1 MTRSRLR
8 SNVVDRD
15 LDLLRFVFEVGV
27 ADARQLERLAFP
39 PGHGSALSAARRAR
53 RTLAR
58 LTDHRLLTRLERRV
72 GGVRA
77 GSSGYLYQ
85 VATAGRQVLGVPGRV
100 RFEPADRFIDH
111 ALAAAELHVQL
122 VEAQRVG
129 TISDV
134 AIGHEREAMRRF
146 ATPSGIERLRPDL
159 LVEVTTADG
168 WELRWFIEID
178 RGTEHLSTI
187 LRKCQTYERYW
198 RSGREADRHDVFPR
212 ILWSVP
218 DDKRARAIEAAIA
231 QSRKVTSDLHRIAVA
246 AESAAAI
253 TNNND
258 NDNDNPE
265 GGQP

>member
-1 MTRSRLR
+1 MTRSHFR
-8 SNVVDRD
+8 SKVIDRD

-39 PGHGSALSAARRAR
+39 VDSGTPLSAARRAR

-58 LTDHRLLTRLERRV
+58 LSDHGLLTRLERRV

-85 VATAGRQVLGVPGRV
+85 VATAGRQALGVPGRV

-111 ALAAAELHVQL
+111 ALAAAEVHVAL
-122 VEAQRVG
+122 VEAHRAG
-129 TISDV
+129 
-134 AIGHEREAMRRF
+134 AIAQLTVGHERQALRRF

-159 LVEVTTADG
+159 LVEVTSADG
-168 WELRWFIEID
+168 WELRWFVEID

-187 LRKCQTYERYW
+187 LRKCLTYERYW
-198 RSGREADRHDVFPR
+198 RSGREADHHDVFPR

-218 DDKRARAIEAAIA
+218 DHKRARAIETAIA
-231 QSRKVTSDLHRIAVA
+231 QSRKVTSDLHRVA
-246 AESAAAI
+246 TADETVGAI
-253 TNNND
+253 TT
-258 NDNDNPE
+258 NDNPE

>member
-1 MTRSRLR
+1 MSRSRLR

-27 ADARQLERLAFP
+27 ADARQLGRLAFP
-39 PGHGSALSAARRAR
+39 PGPGSPLSAARRAR

-58 LTDHRLLTRLERRV
+58 LTDHGLLTRLERRV

-85 VATAGRQVLGVPGRV
+85 VATPGSQVLGVPGRV

-111 ALAAAELHVQL
+111 ALAAAELHVEL
-122 VEAQRVG
+122 VEAHRAG
-129 TISDV
+129 TIAELTV
-134 AIGHEREAMRRF
+134 GHERQAFRRF

-159 LVEVTTADG
+159 LVEVTTTDG

-178 RGTEHLSTI
+178 RGTEHLSTV

-198 RSGREADRHDVFPR
+198 RSGREADHHDVFPR

-218 DDKRARAIEAAIA
+218 GHKRARAIEAAIA
-231 QSRKVTSDLHRIAVA
+231 QSRNLTTDLHRVA
-246 AESAAAI
+246 TSAETVGAI
-253 TNNND
+253 TIND
-258 NDNDNPE
+258 TPE